1 MPHSEIV
8 FRVTVRSWNPEKKE
22 EIVGRALYARTA
34 PVPNIPPI
42 PGMNPGILITPAAPS
57 PLPIPYP
64 SALIYLP
71 IDKLAAAVSGT
82 SLLNFGLELQGNNL
96 CATLRNYIP
105 RKKDRSIAFKIKR
118 DGLISSRVQTFIG
131 EDGLWRIYVPLED
144 VAKAFGGKLEVNQ
157 AAWTFSIKTGNHPN
171 CLLEYVP
178 PDETDI

>member
-8 FRVTVRSWNPEKKE
+8 FRVTVRGWNPEKKE

-71 IDKLAAAVSGT
+71 IDELAVAVSGI
-82 SLLNFGLELQGNNL
+82 SVLNFGLELQANNL
-96 CATLRNYIP
+96 RTTLKNYTP
-105 RKKDRSIAFKIKR
+105 KKKDAGVTFKIKR

-131 EDGLWRIYVPLED
+131 EDGRRRIYVPLED

-157 AAWTFSIKTGNHPN
+157 TAWTFSIKAENHPN
-171 CLLEYVP
+171 CLLEYLS
-178 PDETDI
+178 PDETD